1 MRASDDHKANLTTG
15 EVGKKIISMAL
26 PMFFGIIGM
35 IAFNLI
41 DIYFIGRLGTL
52 ELAAVSFTFPVVY
65 VIGSVSLGLGIGA
78 TALIS
83 RAIGEGNSEKV
94 KRLTTDSLVLSM
106 IIVGSVIV
114 FGFMT
119 MDRVFG
125 FMGANRE
132 ELSLIRDYMTLI
144 YPGAL
149 FVVIPMVG
157 NGAIRAT
164 GDMKTPAMIMGVAV
178 LVNLILDPILIF
190 GLGPFPRLEVTGAA
204 LATVV
209 SRGITLILSLSIL
222 HFREH
227 MIAYTFPGLREV
239 WRSWKQIL
247 YVGIATAGTQA
258 VYPLGIGFILRIISA
273 YGQEAVAAFGVATR
287 IEAFALVIMM
297 ALASAINPF
306 IGQNLGAG
314 NFERV
319 KEGVRFVNRFAIKSG
334 FVAAVVLALIAKP
347 LSSILNSDS
356 AVISIVSLFLWIIP
370 ISYGLFGVMMTTN
383 SSLNVLHRPLH
394 ATAISFLQMF
404 VMFIPLAFLGSELYG
419 IKGIFGASM
428 FSKIVAGI
436 GAYYWLKRALK
447 YELVE
452 KGNVS

>member
-1 MRASDDHKANLTTG
+1 MNGEHKAKLT
-15 EVGKKIISMAL
+15 VGDVNRQIISMAL

-52 ELAAVSFTFPVVY
+52 ELAAISFTFPVVFI
-65 VIGSVSLGLGIGA
+65 IGSVALGLGIGA

-83 RAIGEGNSEKV
+83 RAIGEGNPEQV
-94 KRLTTDSLVLSM
+94 KRLTTDSLVLSV
-106 IIVGSVIV
+106 IIVGSVIGI
-114 FGFMT
+114 GFIT

-125 FMGANRE
+125 FMGASSE
-132 ELSLIRDYMTLI
+132 ELSLIRDYMKFI

-190 GLGPFPRLEVTGAA
+190 GLGPFPRLELTGAA
-204 LATVV
+204 IATVI
-209 SRGITLILSLSIL
+209 SRAITLILSLSIL

-227 MIAYTFPGLREV
+227 MIVFTFPGIRV
-239 WRSWKQIL
+239 IWQSWKKIL
-247 YVGIATAGTQA
+247 YIGVATASTQA
-258 VYPLGIGFILRIISA
+258 VYPLGVGFILRIIST

-287 IEAFALVIMM
+287 IEALALVIMM
-297 ALASAINPF
+297 ALSSAISPF

-319 KEGVRFVNRFAIKSG
+319 REGVRFAIRFALKWG
-334 FVAAVVLALIAKP
+334 FVAAVVLALTAKP
-347 LSSILNSDS
+347 VASLLNTDS
-356 AVISIVSLFLWIIP
+356 EVISIVTLFLWIIP
-370 ISYGLFGVMMTTN
+370 VSYGLFGVMMITN

-394 ATAISFLQMF
+394 ATAIAFIQMF
-404 VMFIPLAFLGSELYG
+404 VIFIPLAFLGSELYG
-419 IKGIFGASM
+419 IKGIFGASTL
-428 FSKIVAGI
+428 SKVVAGI
-436 GAYYWLKRALK
+436 GAYYWLKRALNS
-447 YELVE
+447 EFAE
-452 KGNVS
+452 KRNVS

>member
-1 MRASDDHKANLTTG
+1 M
-15 EVGKKIISMAL
+15 SMAL

-65 VIGSVSLGLGIGA
+65 VIGSISLGLGIGA

-94 KRLTTDSLVLSM
+94 KRLTTDSLLLSV
-106 IIVGSVIV
+106 IIIGCVIV
-114 FGFMT
+114 FGLIT
-119 MDRVFG
+119 MDSVFG
-125 FMGANRE
+125 FMGASRE
-132 ELSLIRDYMTLI
+132 QLSLIRDYMTLI

-178 LVNLILDPILIF
+178 LVNLILDPLLIF

-204 LATVV
+204 LATVI
-209 SRGITLILSLSIL
+209 SRAVALILSVSIL
-222 HFREH
+222 HFRKR
-227 MIAYTFPGLREV
+227 MIAFTFPGIREV
-239 WRSWKQIL
+239 WQSWKQIL
-247 YVGIATAGTQA
+247 YIGIATAGTQA
-258 VYPLGIGFILRIISA
+258 VYPLGIGFILRITA
-273 YGQEAVAAFGVATR
+273 TYGQEAVAAFGVATR
-287 IEAFALVIMM
+287 IEALALVSMM

-319 KEGVRFVNRFAIKSG
+319 KE
-334 FVAAVVLALIAKP
+334 
-347 LSSILNSDS
+347 
-356 AVISIVSLFLWIIP
+356 
-370 ISYGLFGVMMTTN
+370 
-383 SSLNVLHRPLH
+383 
-394 ATAISFLQMF
+394 
-404 VMFIPLAFLGSELYG
+404 
-419 IKGIFGASM
+419 
-428 FSKIVAGI
+428 
-436 GAYYWLKRALK
+436 
-447 YELVE
+447 
-452 KGNVS
+452 

>member
-1 MRASDDHKANLTTG
+1 
-15 EVGKKIISMAL
+15 MAL

-65 VIGSVSLGLGIGA
+65 VIGSISLGLGIGA

-94 KRLTTDSLVLSM
+94 KRLTTDSLLLSV
-106 IIVGSVIV
+106 IIIGCVIV
-114 FGFMT
+114 FGLIT
-119 MDRVFG
+119 MDSVFG
-125 FMGANRE
+125 FMGASRE
-132 ELSLIRDYMTLI
+132 QLSLIRDYMTLI

-178 LVNLILDPILIF
+178 LVNLILDPLLIF

-204 LATVV
+204 LATVI
-209 SRGITLILSLSIL
+209 SRAVALILSVSIL
-222 HFREH
+222 HFRKR
-227 MIAYTFPGLREV
+227 MIAFTFPGIREV
-239 WRSWKQIL
+239 WQSWKQIL
-247 YVGIATAGTQA
+247 YIGIATAGTQA
-258 VYPLGIGFILRIISA
+258 VYPLGIGFILRITA
-273 YGQEAVAAFGVATR
+273 TYGQEAVAAFGVATR
-287 IEAFALVIMM
+287 IEALALVSMM

-319 KEGVRFVNRFAIKSG
+319 KEGVRFVNRFAIKWG
-334 FVAAVVLALIAKP
+334 FAAAVVLALIAKP

-356 AVISIVSLFLWIIP
+356 EVISILSLFLWIIP
-370 ISYGLFGVMMTTN
+370 ISYGLFGVMMITN

-394 ATAISFLQMF
+394 ATAISFIQMF
-404 VMFIPLAFLGSELYG
+404 VMFIPLAFLGSEFFG

-428 FSKIVAGI
+428 FSKTVAGI
-436 GAYYWLKRALK
+436 GAYYWLKRTLK
-447 YELVE
+447 HELAE
-452 KGNVS
+452 KRNVS